1 MKIHLGKRLIYI
13 ALTVLLAFCVGY
25 LIYTGVALQ

>member
-1 MKIHLGKRLIYI
+1 MKIHLGKRLLYI
-13 ALTVLLAFCVGY
+13 TLTVLLAFSFGY